1 MNLEFDF
8 VDGTCGTYMIHNDEK
23 VMLCFGQSPHTRCD
37 W

>member
-1 MNLEFDF
+1 MDLEFDF